1 MKQLFIFVFLFLG
14 LITTAQNNE
23 NAITV
28 ETKITDV
35 TVFLSGAQ
43 ITRKATTTLKKGD
56 NVLHFKDI
64 AYNIDPNSIQI
75 KGDNNFTIVSVTHK
89 HNYVAELKESN
100 EIVDLKSKKEALQFK
115 LELRK
120 NVKSVYEDER
130 SLIYSNQNV
139 KGKNSGTDAED
150 VIDLADYYRERLTK
164 VELKILELRKEEGK
178 ILKEIAQ
185 IDNQLYEWDA
195 QKNRPSSEVLVKVSA
210 TGKGSSAISLN
221 YMARNASWK
230 PFYDVRS
237 KDSGDKIGL
246 TYKGNVINN
255 TGNDWNNVNITLST
269 GNPTVS
275 GSKPDFNQW
284 NISVSNKPGKK
295 RKAKAKF
302 GKGVAESYSGAS
314 QQSNSYSN
322 SRSSANYTTAVES
335 STSTN
340 FTIALPYNIP
350 SNGKKIAIEVQEIDL
365 SAGYHFYAAPRYEQ
379 NAFLLADVT
388 GWDTYY
394 LLPGEAN
401 IYNKGTFVGNSY
413 LNTKTTE
420 DTLGVSLGRDNAIV
434 LDRKKVNDLCK
445 TSYVG
450 SNKKTDIAIE
460 ITLRN
465 TKSTP
470 VKITLEDQIPVS
482 SYKVISVENKVY
494 GNAIYDEDTGILTW
508 ELTLQPGET
517 KSVQFS
523 YAVKYPKTKTISNL

>member
-1 MKQLFIFVFLFLG
+1 MLVFPFLST
-14 LITTAQNNE
+14 ISVAQNKE
-23 NAITV
+23 NALTL

-56 NVLHFKDI
+56 NILHFKDL

-75 KGDNNFTIVSVTHK
+75 KGDNNFTIVSVSHK
-89 HNYVAELKESN
+89 HNFVSELEESKEIVELKA
-100 EIVDLKSKKEALQFK
+100 KREALEFK

-120 NVKSVYEDER
+120 NVKSVYTDER
-130 SLIYSNQNV
+130 NLIYSNQNV

-178 ILKEIAQ
+178 IKKEIAQ
-185 IDNQLYEWDA
+185 IDNQLFEWDA
-195 QKNRPSSEVLVKVSA
+195 KKNRPSSEVMVKVSA
-210 TGKGSSAISLN
+210 NGIGSSAISLS
-221 YMARNASWK
+221 YMAKNASWK
-230 PFYDVRS
+230 AFYDVRS
-237 KDSGDKIGL
+237 KESGDKIDL
-246 TYKGNVINN
+246 TYKGNVVNN

-269 GNPTVS
+269 GNPSVS

-365 SAGYHFYAAPRYEQ
+365 NAGYHFYAAPRYEQ